1 MPSDI
6 NTGIFGGAADL
17 LPPSP
22 SFMHSHIRGSSRS
35 PQSDTSFS
43 KADASSRTP
52 PVPTQLY
59 SAVNMSPSLPSGPT
73 MGQRPVPPTLEPLD
87 YQKLMDI
94 DDMNAALSKAVDD
107 LCRWL
112 KVVEWDLTTLM
123 RDTEDDEPLAPSR
136 KMMTIEEGDQSGEGA
151 SQ

>member
-1 MPSDI
+1 
-6 NTGIFGGAADL
+6 
-17 LPPSP
+17 
-22 SFMHSHIRGSSRS
+22 
-35 PQSDTSFS
+35 
-43 KADASSRTP
+43 
-52 PVPTQLY
+52 
-59 SAVNMSPSLPSGPT
+59 
-73 MGQRPVPPTLEPLD
+73 
-87 YQKLMDI
+87 MDI
-94 DDMNAALSKAVDD
+94 DDMNAALSKTVDD